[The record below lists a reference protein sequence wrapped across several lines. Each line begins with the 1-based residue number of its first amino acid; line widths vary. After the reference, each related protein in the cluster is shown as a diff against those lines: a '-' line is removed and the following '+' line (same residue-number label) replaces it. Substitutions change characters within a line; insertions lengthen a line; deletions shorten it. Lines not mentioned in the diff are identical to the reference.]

1 MALILVLG
9 GCEEPTRKAQEAA
22 LPAADEKA
30 QAAVK
35 SPESPEKKPEAE
47 EKEEPV
53 EYKEGYPYFHIY
65 RDGEA
70 LVVDGALKSGGQ
82 VKQIVGELE
91 EYFAKLEIKSGLR
104 KDPRRHAVGWGNRIS
119 DAVLFDYFTLVS
131 DPEIEYKEGV
141 VTLKGSVAD
150 ERKHRLITEMVIA
163 GFMDV
168 WTNDIANEIKV
179 GE

>member
-1 MALILVLG
+1 MALLFVFA
-9 GCEEPTRKAQEAA
+9 GCDEATRKPQEVA
-22 LPAADEKA
+22 LPAADERA
-30 QAAVK
+30 EAAVD
-35 SPESPEKKPEAE
+35 SPVLPGSKPEAE

-91 EYFAKLEIKSGLR
+91 EYFTKLEIKSGLR

-119 DAVLFDYFTLVS
+119 DAVLFDYFTHVGN
-131 DPEIEYKEGV
+131 PEIEYKEGII
-141 VTLKGSVAD
+141 TLKGSVDD
-150 ERKHRLITEMVIA
+150 ERKLRVITEMVID
-163 GFMDV
+163 GFSDT
-168 WTNDIANEIKV
+168 WTNDMVNEIKV
-179 GE
+179 GN